1 MQPLVPVTTTLRAT
15 SWRDL
20 AGRRPLPRIGPG
32 ALIVLIHMLLAFAL
46 LQHRGAPTRGPE
58 PAPAD
63 YIELAFIAAPRMPMP
78 ATATAEPPPAVAP
91 RSPVRRPAA
100 TVPVESA
107 LVAVPLLA
115 SEEIRAAEAPAATAQ
130 PGKIDMESLRV
141 VARQVDSEYGP
152 VGLEPLRSRDD
163 SDLSRAVQRAKRPD
177 CQTKYA
183 GGTEANILLL
193 IPLAIETITDKGCKW

>member
-1 MQPLVPVTTTLRAT
+1 MKRI
-15 SWRDL
+15 
-20 AGRRPLPRIGPG
+20 PLPRIGPG
-32 ALIVLIHMLLAFAL
+32 ALILLGHLLLALAL
-46 LQHRGAPTRGPE
+46 LQHVGAPARGPA

-63 YIELAFIAAPRMPMP
+63 YIELAFIAAPRMPIP

-91 RSPVRRPAA
+91 RSPARRPSA
-100 TVPVESA
+100 TVPVES
-107 LVAVPLLA
+107 VSISVPVLN
-115 SEEIRAAEAPAATAQ
+115 SEDTSAAEAPAATAQ
-130 PGKIDMESLRV
+130 PGKMDMESLRA

-163 SDLSRAVQRAKRPD
+163 SDLSRAVRRAKRPD